1 MMRTR
6 VKICCI
12 ATREEAAMAINVGA
26 DLVGLVGPM
35 PSGPGPIDLETA
47 AAIARDLPPGVASV
61 LLSSATELD
70 RLAAEIDQ
78 VRPAVLQL
86 VDAIEPEVLEALRRH
101 GAGTRLLQVLHV
113 QDAAVVARARALSS
127 LVDGFLLDSGRPD
140 AAIKELGGTG
150 RIHDWAVSRQVV
162 DAVDRPVFL
171 AGGLN
176 PLNIARAI
184 AEVRPFGVDLCS
196 GIRPAGRLD
205 QGLLQSFMQN
215 VKNADRERTTP

>member
-1 MMRTR
+1 
-6 VKICCI
+6 
-12 ATREEAAMAINVGA
+12 MAINAGA

-61 LLSSATELD
+61 LLLSATDLD
-70 RLAAEIDQ
+70 RLVAELGL

-86 VDAIEPEVLEALRRH
+86 VDAVEPEVLEALRRQ
-101 GAGTRLLQVLHV
+101 GAGTRLLQALHV
-113 QDAAVVARARALSS
+113 QDAAVVGRARAFSS

-150 RIHDWAVSRQVV
+150 RVHDWAVSRQVV
-162 DAVDRPVFL
+162 DAVERPVFL
-171 AGGLN
+171 AGGLS

-196 GIRPAGRLD
+196 GIRPHGCLD
-205 QGLLQSFMQN
+205 QSLLQSFMQN
-215 VKNADRERTTP
+215 VKNADRERATQ